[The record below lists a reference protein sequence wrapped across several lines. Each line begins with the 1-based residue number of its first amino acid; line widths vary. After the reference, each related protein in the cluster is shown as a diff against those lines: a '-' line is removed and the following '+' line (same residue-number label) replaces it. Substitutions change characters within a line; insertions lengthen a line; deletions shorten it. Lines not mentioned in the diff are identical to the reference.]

1 MNVVLDPILIFG
13 FHMGVAGAAIATVLS
28 QLLIAVLCLN
38 FLTGPKSSLT
48 LRLRGMNPKTNVI
61 ATIVTLGFSPF
72 LMQITESAL
81 NIAVDASAQR
91 YGGDISALGITLAV
105 SLSMVIWMPSSGIN
119 QGAQALLS
127 YNYGSKDYDRVMET
141 AKTLLRFQFLFFWP
155 MTALL
160 ELFPEVF
167 IRIFTSDPAVIKE
180 ATWMVRL
187 YAAGFFVI
195 PIQAVFQQI
204 NLSTGQEK
212 ACLFMVIIRKLILH
226 IPLLFILPIVMKNKV
241 FAVVL
246 SAPIS
251 DVLSVVVTFLVFVPG
266 FYNKMKRLKLSE
278 D

>member
-1 MNVVLDPILIFG
+1 
-13 FHMGVAGAAIATVLS
+13 
-28 QLLIAVLCLN
+28 
-38 FLTGPKSSLT
+38 
-48 LRLRGMNPKTNVI
+48 
-61 ATIVTLGFSPF
+61 
-72 LMQITESAL
+72 
-81 NIAVDASAQR
+81 
-91 YGGDISALGITLAV
+91 
-105 SLSMVIWMPSSGIN
+105 
-119 QGAQALLS
+119 
-127 YNYGSKDYDRVMET
+127 MET
-141 AKTLLRFQFLFFWP
+141 ANTLLRFQFFVFWP
-155 MTALL
+155 RTALL

-167 IRIFTSDPAVIKE
+167 IRIFTSDPTVIKE

-266 FYNKMKRLKLSE
+266 FYNKMKRLKLSK